1 MDSQVRNVRK
11 IIVIAATLIYQ
22 NHQTSNNLFFF
33 QFRDFLQ
40 LYNKL
45 TELCFQ
51 HCADNFFNR
60 DLSPEEST
68 CLDRCVNKFSSVNA
82 RVMSSY
88 VEMQTEINT
97 RRMKEMETQMQVA
110 RDAEL
115 TAAAAAATA
124 AATTLTTVAPETIG
138 ITADATEPGP
148 A

>member
-1 MDSQVRNVRK
+1 MSAHTFLPK
-11 IIVIAATLIYQ
+11 INKI
-22 NHQTSNNLFFF
+22 SCEFCF

-60 DLSPEEST
+60 QLSPEETT
-68 CLDRCVNKFSSVNA
+68 CLDRCVNKFSGVNA

-88 VEMQTEINT
+88 VEFQTEINT

-115 TAAAAAATA
+115 AATA
-124 AATTLTTVAPETIG
+124 ATATATTVPTAAATPAENMAIASTILDGTEVTTPVPT
-138 ITADATEPGP
+138 
-148 A
+148 